1 MTAVFGLSKPVAVQL
16 TAPCSSGKGVAAG
29 ATIQGHVSLRAA
41 CSARRAMVSGPAAS
55 RNGLDAYQ
63 AFIQASKRI
72 VRALADQRMRALY
85 PLLC

>member
-1 MTAVFGLSKPVAVQL
+1 
-16 TAPCSSGKGVAAG
+16 
-29 ATIQGHVSLRAA
+29 
-41 CSARRAMVSGPAAS
+41 MVSGPAAS